1 VSIQQTISKFD
12 GALMA
17 RQTGMR
23 TIRNKKSK
31 KQSSML
37 PFYIKTNKNLKKT
50 LAFAFDCI

>member
-1 VSIQQTISKFD
+1 MT
-12 GALMA
+12 

-37 PFYIKTNKNLKKT
+37 LFYIKTNKNLKKT